1 MKQLLQKAKA
11 RKPTSGWDSKTD
23 RRRARIYLRSVTED
37 SVDAFPVD
45 VIVQLRRYGLSPES
59 CGAFIQ
65 KRWPEIFGNG
75 ALALDGLRHAILAH
89 YIDAKDTPGNDSCGD
104 AFEGTQF
111 VRAVCDYSETQL
123 SASLDQIQKGLVRSP
138 NAPLYKMGSR
148 LVHPYRSSPIMED
161 GDPIRRANDSLLV
174 SDVSAL
180 RLLEYISDNV
190 DLRKNKK
197 IKQGNVSKYQYERFV
212 PPLKVASHLLARPDR
227 WTYPELVGVIETP
240 TLRKD
245 GSLLVHE
252 GYDAAS
258 GLLFDANSVDFPAIK
273 DQPTRA
279 DAEAALGFLKIPF
292 KDFPFVSDGNGDS
305 PSRSVALSAA
315 LTVLVRRTLRSAPA
329 HGATAPIMAT
339 GKSLLL
345 NVVSMIGT
353 GREPSFMSQ
362 GKDGE
367 EDEKR
372 FLAALMKNDLMLVV
386 DNITRVVEG
395 DALCT
400 ILTEAM
406 WQCRRLGVN
415 DNVTVPTNCLIA
427 MSGNN
432 LTFKGDMTTRA
443 ILCRLDAK
451 VERPEERAFDI
462 DLKKWVPE
470 HRGELVAAGLTI
482 LRAFVVA
489 GRPGLDTF
497 KTFGRFE
504 DWSNLV
510 RGALIWLGEG
520 DPCKTRESI
529 IASDSDR
536 DALGRLLDA
545 LQSSGEALSAAG
557 IVSAD
562 SDDLRA
568 AVDGLGYGND
578 AVGLGKFLQFK
589 HGQIVDG
596 VRLEMQ
602 RDRKAKVNVYRA
614 TKSDELDF
622 G

>member
-1 MKQLLQKAKA
+1 
-11 RKPTSGWDSKTD
+11 
-23 RRRARIYLRSVTED
+23 
-37 SVDAFPVD
+37 
-45 VIVQLRRYGLSPES
+45 
-59 CGAFIQ
+59 
-65 KRWPEIFGNG
+65 
-75 ALALDGLRHAILAH
+75 
-89 YIDAKDTPGNDSCGD
+89 
-104 AFEGTQF
+104 
-111 VRAVCDYSETQL
+111 
-123 SASLDQIQKGLVRSP
+123 
-138 NAPLYKMGSR
+138 
-148 LVHPYRSSPIMED
+148 
-161 GDPIRRANDSLLV
+161 
-174 SDVSAL
+174 
-180 RLLEYISDNV
+180 
-190 DLRKNKK
+190 
-197 IKQGNVSKYQYERFV
+197 
-212 PPLKVASHLLARPDR
+212 
-227 WTYPELVGVIETP
+227 
-240 TLRKD
+240 
-245 GSLLVHE
+245 
-252 GYDAAS
+252 
-258 GLLFDANSVDFPAIK
+258 
-273 DQPTRA
+273 
-279 DAEAALGFLKIPF
+279 
-292 KDFPFVSDGNGDS
+292 
-305 PSRSVALSAA
+305 
-315 LTVLVRRTLRSAPA
+315 
-329 HGATAPIMAT
+329 MAT

-386 DNITRVVEG
+386 DNITRDVEG

-415 DNVTVPTNCLIA
+415 ENVTVPTNCLIA

-470 HRGELVAAGLTI
+470 HRGELVAAGLTV

-529 IASDSDR
+529 IANDSDR

-545 LQSSGEALSAAG
+545 LHATGEVLPAAG
-557 IVSAD
+557 IVNAD
-562 SDDLRA
+562 SDALRA
-568 AVDGLGYGND
+568 AVDALGYEGDAKGLGR
-578 AVGLGKFLQFK
+578 FLQVK
-589 HGQIVDG
+589 HGQIIDG
-596 VRLEMQ
+596 VRLEMA
-602 RDRKAKVNVYRA
+602 RDRKAKINVYRA
-614 TKSDELDF
+614 IKVDEPDF

>member
-1 MKQLLQKAKA
+1 MNMKQLLEKAKA

-37 SVDAFPVD
+37 SVDAFPLD
-45 VIVQLRRYGLSPES
+45 VIVQLHRYGLSPEA
-59 CGAFIQ
+59 CGAAIQ
-65 KRWPEIFGNG
+65 KRWPEIFGEG
-75 ALALDGLRHAILAH
+75 ALALDALRHAILDQ
-89 YIDAKDTPGNDSCGD
+89 YIEAKNKPGADSCGD
-104 AFEGTQF
+104 TFEGAHF
-111 VRAVCDYSETQL
+111 VKTVCDYSETQL

-138 NAPLYKMGSR
+138 NAPIYKMGSR
-148 LVHPYRSSPIMED
+148 LVHPYRSSPILED

-174 SDVSAL
+174 GDVTGL
-180 RLLEYISDNV
+180 RLLEYVIDNV

-197 IKQGNVSKYQYERFV
+197 VKQGNASKYQYERFV

-245 GSLLVHE
+245 GSLLIHE
-252 GYDAAS
+252 GYDASS
-258 GLLFDANSVDFPAIK
+258 GLLFDANGVEFPEIN
-273 DQPTRA
+273 DQPTRV
-279 DAEAALGFLKIPF
+279 DAEAALNFLKIPF
-292 KDFPFVSDGNGDS
+292 KDFPFVNDA
-305 PSRSVALSAA
+305 SRAVALSAA
-315 LTVLVRRTLRSAPA
+315 LTILVRRTMRSAPA
-329 HGATAPIMAT
+329 HGTTAPTMAT
-339 GKSLLL
+339 GKTLLL
-345 NVVSMIGT
+345 NTVSMIAT

-372 FLAALMKNDLMLVV
+372 LLAALMKNDLMLVI
-386 DNITRVVEG
+386 DNITRDVEG

-415 DNVTVPTNCLIA
+415 ENVTVPTNCLIA

-443 ILCRLDAK
+443 ILSRLDAR

-470 HRGELVAAGLTI
+470 HRGELVAAGLTV

-510 RGALIWLGEG
+510 RGALIWLGEA

-529 IASDSDR
+529 IANDSDR

-545 LQSSGEALSAAG
+545 LHATGEALPAAAM
-557 IVSAD
+557 VSAD
-562 SDDLRA
+562 SDALRA
-568 AVDGLGYGND
+568 AIEALGYGND
-578 AVGLGKFLQFK
+578 AVGIGKFLQFK

-614 TKSDELDF
+614 TKIDEPDF

>member
-1 MKQLLQKAKA
+1 MNLLQKAKA
-11 RKPTSGWDSKTD
+11 RKPSSGWDTKTD
-23 RRRARIYLRSVTED
+23 RRRALAYLRTVTED
-37 SVDAFPVD
+37 SVGAFPFD
-45 VIVQLRRYGLSPES
+45 VIGQLRRYGISPER
-59 CGAFIQ
+59 CGAMFF
-65 KRWPEIFGNG
+65 KRWPEIYADHPLARD
-75 ALALDGLRHAILAH
+75 ALLDVILDH
-89 YIDAKDTPGNDSCGD
+89 YIKAKDKPGKDSCGD
-104 AFEGTQF
+104 AFEGPRF
-111 VRAVCDYSETQL
+111 ESPVVDYSETNL
-123 SASLDQIQKGLVRSP
+123 PAVLDQIQNSLVQSP
-138 NAPLYKMGSR
+138 NTPLYKMGSR
-148 LVHPYRSSPIMED
+148 LVHPYRSSPLLED

-174 SDVSAL
+174 GDVSAL
-180 RLLEYISDNV
+180 RLLEYIIGSV

-197 IKQGNVSKYQYERFV
+197 VMQGNASKFKWEPYV

-227 WTYPELVGVIETP
+227 WTYPELVGVIEAP

-245 GSLLVHE
+245 GSLLVVE
-252 GYDAAS
+252 GYDPDS
-258 GLLFDANSVDFPAIK
+258 GLLFDANGIQFPEIK

-279 DAEAALGFLKIPF
+279 DAEVALDFLKMPF
-292 KDFPFVSDGNGDS
+292 KDFPFVNDASCA
-305 PSRSVALSAA
+305 VALSAA
-315 LTVLVRRTLRSAPA
+315 LTILVRRTLRSAPA
-329 HGATAPIMAT
+329 HGATAPTMAT
-339 GKSLLL
+339 GKTLLL
-345 NVVSMIGT
+345 NTVSMIGT

-372 FLAALMKNDLMLVV
+372 FLAALMKQDSMLVI
-386 DNITRVVEG
+386 DNISRDVEG

-400 ILTEAM
+400 ILTESQ
-406 WQCRRLGVN
+406 WQCRRLGASE
-415 DNVTVPTNCLIA
+415 NVTVPTNCLIA

-470 HRGELVAAGLTI
+470 HRRELVAAGLTV

-489 GRPGLDTF
+489 GRPGLGSF
-497 KTFGRFE
+497 KVFGRFE

-510 RGALIWLGEG
+510 RGALIWLGEA

-529 IASDSDR
+529 IANDSDR
-536 DALGRLLDA
+536 DALGRFLDA
-545 LQSSGEALSAAG
+545 LHAAGEALPAAG

-562 SDDLRA
+562 SDALRDA
-568 AVDGLGYGND
+568 AEALGYGND
-578 AVGLGKFLQFK
+578 AKGLGKFLQFK

-596 VRLEMQ
+596 VRLEMG

-614 TKSDELDF
+614 TKVGEFEF